1 MAGFKPKTDHQWQ
14 KAVAHHLVGQKI
26 VSVSFMSKDEA
37 EEWGWYNRPI
47 QLMLSDGHQLL
58 ISQDDEGNDGGSVF
72 TSYEDLPIIPTL
84 R

>member
-26 VSVSFMSKDEA
+26 VSVSFMSKTEA

-58 ISQDDEGNDGGSVF
+58 ISQDDEGNDGGSIF
-72 TSYEDLPIIPTL
+72 TSYKDLPIIPTL

>member
-1 MAGFKPKTDHQWQ
+1 MAGFKPKTDKQWQ

-26 VSVSFMSKDEA
+26 VSVSFMSKTEA
-37 EEWGWYNRPI
+37 EEWGWYSRPI
-47 QLMLSDGHQLL
+47 QLNLSDGHQLL

-72 TSYEDLPIIPTL
+72 TTYEDLPVIPTL